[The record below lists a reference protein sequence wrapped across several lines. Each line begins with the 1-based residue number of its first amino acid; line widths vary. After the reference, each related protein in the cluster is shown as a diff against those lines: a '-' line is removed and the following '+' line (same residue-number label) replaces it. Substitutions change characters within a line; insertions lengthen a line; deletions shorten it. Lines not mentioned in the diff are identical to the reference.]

1 MASQVNLDGWD
12 RITQAPPPAGEH
24 TETAM
29 RVPATAPHHERA
41 PQELTVA
48 ERQGFAMSWVAIGL
62 GTFLLLGGLAL
73 WASAV
78 FSAGFGG
85 WLVSLALMGVVMLA
99 TIVVVSFFTL
109 RPRR

>member
-1 MASQVNLDGWD
+1 MAPRVNLDGWE
-12 RITQAPPPAGEH
+12 RTIQTPPSLAKTTETAAPPATQAPYN
-24 TETAM
+24 
-29 RVPATAPHHERA
+29 RA
-41 PQELTVA
+41 PRELTAA

-85 WLVSLALMGVVMLA
+85 WLLSLAVMGIVMLA
-99 TIVVVSFFTL
+99 TIIAASYSVN
-109 RPRR
+109 RPRG

>member
-1 MASQVNLDGWD
+1 MTPRVNLDGRD
-12 RITQAPPPAGEH
+12 RATQALPPATENM
-24 TETAM
+24 ETAT
-29 RVPATAPHHERA
+29 RTPR
-41 PQELTVA
+41 ELTVA

-85 WLVSLALMGVVMLA
+85 WLVSLALMGLVMLA
-99 TIVVVSFFTL
+99 TIVTVSFVTL

>member
-1 MASQVNLDGWD
+1 MAPEVNLDGRD
-12 RITQAPPPAGEH
+12 RATQAPPPVTEH
-24 TETAM
+24 METATRM
-29 RVPATAPHHERA
+29 PATAPHHERA
-41 PQELTVA
+41 AQELTIA

-78 FSAGFGG
+78 LSAGFGG

-99 TIVVVSFFTL
+99 TIIAGSYFVN
-109 RPRR
+109 RPRG

>member
-1 MASQVNLDGWD
+1 MAPQVNLDGWE
-12 RITQAPPPAGEH
+12 RTTQTPPSLTETTATAAPLATQAPYN
-24 TETAM
+24 
-29 RVPATAPHHERA
+29 RA
-41 PQELTVA
+41 PRELTAA

-85 WLVSLALMGVVMLA
+85 WLLSLAVMGIVMLA
-99 TIVVVSFFTL
+99 TIIAGSYSVN
-109 RPRR
+109 RPRG

>member
-1 MASQVNLDGWD
+1 MVPQMNLDGRD
-12 RITQAPPPAGEH
+12 RATQAPPPVTEY
-24 TETAM
+24 TETAT
-29 RVPATAPHHERA
+29 RLPATAPHHERA

-85 WLVSLALMGVVMLA
+85 WLVSLALMGIVMLA